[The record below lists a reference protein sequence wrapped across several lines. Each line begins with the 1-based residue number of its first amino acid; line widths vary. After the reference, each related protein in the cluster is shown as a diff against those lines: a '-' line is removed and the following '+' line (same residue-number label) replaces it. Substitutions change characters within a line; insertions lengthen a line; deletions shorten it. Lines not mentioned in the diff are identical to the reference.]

1 MHEASPSA
9 PVSPLEDL
17 LPPDPGPARP
27 QLMLVASLSAL
38 VLFIGL
44 AIRREA
50 PLIEK
55 DIRERTITALADAGM
70 DWARANVDGRDVTLG
85 GSAPSAD
92 ARDEAHRIAAEI
104 GGVRVVRDLMTEIPT
119 QTEVAPEPPATIVL
133 PYALVLRSDGA
144 RLTLTGDVPDDPAT
158 SRLVELAGKRFAVAD
173 VKDELARGA
182 RRAPPDWFSAA
193 GAALEALVLL
203 EHGEARVDGLRV
215 DLTGVAADR
224 GLRARTRRL
233 LAHGLPANFR
243 SSTNIALVTQPDA
256 PPASCQPQLDSLL
269 AAAGVEFDNGSASLR
284 SDSVPVLTEI
294 VEIVQQCAPARF
306 EVAGHTDD
314 RGDPNANLRLS
325 EARAQ
330 AVANYLVEQGV
341 AADRVIARGYGEAR
355 PLVRGTSP
363 EARARNRR
371 IEIRLE
377 RQG

>member
-1 MHEASPSA
+1 
-9 PVSPLEDL
+9 
-17 LPPDPGPARP
+17 
-27 QLMLVASLSAL
+27 MLIASLSAL

-50 PLIEK
+50 PLIEQ
-55 DIRERTITALADAGM
+55 DIRERAITALSDAGM
-70 DWARANVDGRDVTLG
+70 DWARVNVDGRDVTLDG
-85 GSAPSAD
+85 LAPSAD
-92 ARDEAHRIAAEI
+92 ARGEAHRLAAELE
-104 GGVRVVRDLMTEIPT
+104 GVRVVQDLVTEAPAR
-119 QTEVAPEPPATIVL
+119 TEVAPEPPPPVVL

-144 RLTLTGDVPDDPAT
+144 HLTLTGDVPDDAAT

-173 VKDELARGA
+173 VKDALARGT
-182 RRAPPDWFSAA
+182 RSAPADWSSAA
-193 GAALEALVLL
+193 AAALEALVLL
-203 EHGEARVDGLRV
+203 EHGEARVDELRV
-215 DLTGVAADR
+215 DLDGVAADR

-233 LAHGLPANFR
+233 LERGTPKSFK
-243 SSTNIALVTQPDA
+243 SSTNIALVTQPDT
-256 PPASCQPQLDSLL
+256 PPASCQPELDSLL

-284 SDSVPVLTEI
+284 SDSVPVLAEI
-294 VEIVQQCAPARF
+294 VEIAQECAPARF

-325 EARAQ
+325 QARAQ
-330 AVANYLVEQGV
+330 AVVNYVVEHGV

>member
-27 QLMLVASLSAL
+27 QLMLIASLSAL

-55 DIRERTITALADAGM
+55 DIRERASATLTDAGM
-70 DWARANVDGRDVTLG
+70 DWARVNVDGRDVTLG
-85 GSAPSAD
+85 GSAPSAN
-92 ARDEAHRIAAEI
+92 ARDEAHRLVAELE
-104 GGVRVVRDLMTEIPT
+104 GVRIVQDLMIEAPA
-119 QTEVAPEPPATIVL
+119 QTEVAPEPPAPVPL

-144 RLTLTGDVPDDPAT
+144 HLTLTGDVPDDAAT

-173 VKDELARGA
+173 VKEGLARGT
-182 RRAPPDWFSAA
+182 RSAPPDWSVAA
-193 GAALEALVLL
+193 AAALEALVLL
-203 EHGEARVDGLRV
+203 EHGEARVRELRV
-215 DLTGVAADR
+215 DLVGIAADR

-233 LAHGLPANFR
+233 LEHGLPASFK
-243 SSTNIALVTQPDA
+243 SSTNIALVTQPDT

-294 VEIVQQCAPARF
+294 VEIVQECAPATF

-314 RGDPNANLRLS
+314 RGAPNANLRLS
-325 EARAQ
+325 QARAQ
-330 AVANYLVEQGV
+330 AVVNYLVEQGV
-341 AADRVIARGYGEAR
+341 AAERVVARGYGESR